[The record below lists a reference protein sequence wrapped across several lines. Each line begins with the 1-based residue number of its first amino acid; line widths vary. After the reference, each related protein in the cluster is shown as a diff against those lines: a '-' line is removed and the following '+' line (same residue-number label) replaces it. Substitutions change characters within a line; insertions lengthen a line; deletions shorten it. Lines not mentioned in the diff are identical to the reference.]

1 MIGFTGLCCLRRPDG
16 RGRAFVFFPAFESAF
31 SQLGLNAG
39 LVKRKRGGLTW
50 RNCIPAAAQHGTFAG
65 SRTMRRIDAPHPL
78 NHLADVD
85 AQHPLNH
92 LADVDASSRM
102 DMNTGLP

>member
-1 MIGFTGLCCLRRPDG
+1 
-16 RGRAFVFFPAFESAF
+16 
-31 SQLGLNAG
+31 
-39 LVKRKRGGLTW
+39 
-50 RNCIPAAAQHGTFAG
+50 
-65 SRTMRRIDAPHPL
+65 MRRIDAPHPL